1 MEIDARFKVTEQL
14 DGKMLINGELRG
26 SGCEQWLDSRCP
38 VTQELIGRV
47 PNASAEEMTGAITA
61 AKDASK
67 TWSKTTPKQR
77 VALIEE
83 IAERLEGRA
92 DEFAKIEAL
101 DTGNTVGPMTNDV
114 HKAVE
119 RMRFY
124 CGLAYELKGMTV
136 PSTPEN
142 IHLTLRE
149 PYGVVGRIIPYN
161 HPIGFAASRIAWPPM
176 AIRPWSFLCL
186 LARRPIWS
194 CPMNRSIWLKG
205 GVTRTPP
212 PPSRSLVMLLLLSA
226 G

>member
-38 VTQELIGRV
+38 ATQELIGRV

-92 DEFAKIEAL
+92 DEFAKVEAL

-114 HKAVE
+114 HKAE
-119 RMRFY
+119 R
-124 CGLAYELKGMTV
+124 T
-136 PSTPEN
+136 
-142 IHLTLRE
+142 
-149 PYGVVGRIIPYN
+149 
-161 HPIGFAASRIAWPPM
+161 FALVLFTSSR
-176 AIRPWSFLCL
+176 
-186 LARRPIWS
+186 
-194 CPMNRSIWLKG
+194 
-205 GVTRTPP
+205 
-212 PPSRSLVMLLLLSA
+212 
-226 G
+226 